1 MPKTWGYVDIRD
13 TYCSNGC
20 RANPCNIEPV
30 NASVL
35 TAMPKSLKARARMA
49 GQQHAAGKTVIPVG
63 NSRKSPYLWGP
74 WLVITGF
81 YFESQESRQLF
92 QKATWLLRS
101 SLGETTVT
109 AHGGFGVLR
118 DMEIAFHAGIRGDN
132 TFMGGRQ
139 FLASS
144 QLFCPTCFRSI
155 TTLLYA
161 AACSGLV
168 HCWR

>member
-1 MPKTWGYVDIRD
+1 MPKTRGHMDIRD
-13 TYCSNGC
+13 TFVYGVSSKSQWHWAGERICTANNAGESESKDRDHRTAACSWKNW
-20 RANPCNIEPV
+20 V
-30 NASVL
+30 
-35 TAMPKSLKARARMA
+35 
-49 GQQHAAGKTVIPVG
+49 PVG

-92 QKATWLLRS
+92 RKATWLLRS

-109 AHGGFGVLR
+109 AHGCFGVLR